1 MAVYI
6 LWLVALTFAHSPEQ
20 HAERVHING
29 FVVLLSCFIISGA
42 MLIGVPTN
50 ELQMRPSGLQRPRS
64 VNLRYFSRLKN

>member
-29 FVVLLSCFIISGA
+29 FVVLLFQHFGRHVDRSTNQRVTDETLGFTETQIS
-42 MLIGVPTN
+42 
-50 ELQMRPSGLQRPRS
+50 
-64 VNLRYFSRLKN
+64 